1 MADQLPITIKLEKR
15 NNELV
20 VANQIGKTKLDL
32 FINALAEGEQVFV
45 TYEVANNDGNYAQ
58 LSKLHKCIREVAIF
72 TGNSFEDIKLQV
84 KIRAGLCTDA
94 ECRSF
99 GECSV
104 QELSLA
110 IQAIIEIGDIVG
122 FNLH

>member
-99 GECSV
+99 AECSV